1 MAADPKPDWLSCLPS
16 SWSYGVTRD
25 GRIFFINEEAKS
37 TTWLHPVTGEA
48 VITGHRKT
56 PDLPTGWEEGYTFE
70 GARCFI
76 NHNERKVT
84 CKHPVS
90 GIPSQDNCI
99 FVVNEHVNCGKFVQA
114 DKEALTRP
122 APKASSEQGS
132 STDKKERPTSTMS
145 EASNYTGGSDYS
157 TFPGSPATTITTAT
171 TISTSST
178 RPSRPSKKIHNFG
191 KRSNSIKRNLGAP
204 VVMSSWL
211 YKQDSTGMKL
221 WKKRWFVLS
230 DMCLFYYRDDKEDSI
245 LGSILLPS
253 FHISMLSVDDHISR
267 KYAFKATH
275 PNMRTY
281 YFCSDTAKE
290 MESWMKV
297 MTDAALVHTE
307 PVRRLDKLKVDQRT
321 PQELNNLLNHRV
333 LTRPEIQNNERNREP
348 VRQNSLSRADDK
360 WQKDGDKHNGQRER
374 EYYTLQR
381 DGEKYSLK
389 KDGVSYMLQKDGER
403 YLLHKDGEKYLLQ
416 KDGEKYSLQKDGEV
430 NAIHRDLEKVQKVDN
445 KYTVASTED
454 KYAPSKDGEKYLL
467 TKDGEKYALQRVGD
481 RHTLQND
488 GQKCVPQREVRR
500 QLSLKE
506 TDRYSTMREM
516 GNRYGT
522 IQVVDKYGTLKEVRK
537 YSTLREGDRYATYTD
552 AEKYATVRDGNKYG
566 FQRDLSSERPLTK
579 ISSIKLQPAQAAAIA
594 AAVSA
599 SRQSQAN
606 LNTQK
611 PVQVSSSGAAEQQGD
626 CSQAK
631 VDGSLAKDPVKSPAP
646 IQEPQSGLS
655 RTGSIQQLEQW
666 VHTHRARGLDDDTR
680 SVTSYQTLPRNMPSH
695 RPHLVP
701 RYPEGYRTLP
711 RNTGMRPDSISSV
724 AGSVYDRALHPVCTT
739 TVNTAEKRRSMRDD
753 TMWQLYEWQQRQA
766 FSRQSLAQP
775 SAVGHYGTLP
785 STKTMGNISE
795 HTMAQS
801 IPTSPSHGS
810 LALYS
815 TFSPPRQQVPHNP
828 GSTQSEV
835 SSPVLRGDGTLDR
848 RHRTQLSKYG
858 YPSDRRSIAASVPPQ
873 TITPQSL
880 QGKTPEELTLLLIKL
895 RRQQAELN
903 SLREHTVAQLMALGM
918 EGPNA
923 KTDVLSHHLQR
934 NLVYLDSQT
943 KENEPLIFMI
953 HTMIENSAPRPQLY
967 QQANP
972 DDFKDATFPQHTD
985 EADIDTKLSRL
996 CEQDKAVRMQEE
1008 KLQQLHR
1015 EKHTLETALLSA
1027 SQELSEQSVCDVAA
1041 TQSLVQQRDV
1051 LQGGLLSTCRELSR
1065 VNSELE
1071 RSWREY
1077 DRLEAD
1083 VTLAKSN
1090 LLEQLEALGSPQT
1103 EPPSQRHIQIQKE
1116 LWRIQDVMEALSKN
1130 KPQRST
1136 DSSLPG
1142 SKPLSSEQKD
1152 EAVTLPLSPLKEGNS
1167 VPPRPPLPQ
1176 YYDSSERSLHVPHH
1190 HSHPSSRPPHT
1201 HRPEERKASS
1211 RNGAHTQAPDYRLYK
1226 SEPELTT
1233 VKEEVDEAN
1242 GEDKTETSAES
1253 KDTTASKA
1261 PPYPVGIVPP
1271 RTKSS
1276 MSPPESSTIA
1286 SYVTLRK
1293 TKKPESRCDRPR
1305 SAVDQMGFGERDVG
1319 RTRMSV
1325 EEQLERIRRNQE
1337 ASSLREKRRETPSRS
1352 PSFNKDKPFHILQNR
1367 AQAEGSCPDPAEL
1380 EAALQQLKVAHMEES
1395 RTDPEAAGAHK
1406 EGVLASP
1413 QEVQRAEE
1421 GGNAEREEVQQER
1434 DLHESQAGT
1443 NSIDNE
1449 PCESQRVVILDLGR
1463 EPQHVEIV
1471 NFQPFVDDEGREQD
1485 LTSSPTNTT
1494 TENSFQ
1500 TPSPEPKEG
1509 KKDVSQQMT
1518 RQENLEKS
1526 LDSYKHLT
1534 ADNKKHNNNNMLA
1547 SQTFTL
1553 VSSDT

>member
-1 MAADPKPDWLSCLPS
+1 MFDSSLKYICAVLLKLPFPHLSSLSLFPCS
-16 SWSYGVTRD
+16 
-25 GRIFFINEEAKS
+25 
-37 TTWLHPVTGEA
+37 
-48 VITGHRKT
+48 
-56 PDLPTGWEEGYTFE
+56 
-70 GARCFI
+70 
-76 NHNERKVT
+76 HNERKVT

-99 FVVNEHVNCGKFVQA
+99 FVVNEQ
-114 DKEALTRP
+114 P
-122 APKASSEQGS
+122 APKASPEQGS
-132 STDKKERPTSTMS
+132 SSEKKERPMSTMS

-171 TISTSST
+171 TTSTSST
-178 RPSRPSKKIHNFG
+178 RPSRSSKKVHNFG
-191 KRSNSIKRNLGAP
+191 KRSNSIKRNPNAP
-204 VVMSSWL
+204 VVKSNWL

-230 DMCLFYYRDDKEDSI
+230 DMCLFYYRDEKEDNI

-281 YFCSDTAKE
+281 YFCTDTAKE
-290 MESWMKV
+290 METWMKV

-348 VRQNSLSRADDK
+348 VRQHSLSRADNK
-360 WQKDGDKHNGQRER
+360 RQKDVEKHNGQRER

-381 DGEKYSLK
+381 DGERYSLK
-389 KDGVSYMLQKDGER
+389 KDGVSYMLQKDGEK
-403 YLLHKDGEKYLLQ
+403 YLLHKDGEKYLLR
-416 KDGEKYSLQKDGEV
+416 KDGDKYSLQKDGEV
-430 NAIHRDLEKVQKVDN
+430 YAIHRDLEKYAVQKVDD
-445 KYTVASTED
+445 KHTVTPTEE
-454 KYAPSKDGEKYLL
+454 KYAPTKDGEKYLL
-467 TKDGEKYALQRVGD
+467 TKDGEKYALQKVGD
-481 RHTLQND
+481 RHTLQ
-488 GQKCVPQREVRR
+488 KEEPKYVPQKEVKR
-500 QLSLKE
+500 QLSLRE
-506 TDRYSTMREM
+506 TERYGTMRE
-516 GNRYGT
+516 GENKYGT
-522 IQVVDKYGTLKEVRK
+522 IHVVDKYGTLKEVKK
-537 YSTLREGDRYATYTD
+537 YCTLREGNKYATLRD
-552 AEKYATVRDGNKYG
+552 AEKYATLRDGDKYG
-566 FQRDLSSERPLTK
+566 FQRDPSAERSLTK

-606 LNTQK
+606 LAAQK
-611 PVQVSSSGAAEQQGD
+611 PVQVNGSGSGPGEQRVD
-626 CSQAK
+626 CSPAE
-631 VDGSLAKDPVKSPAP
+631 VDSSMARGPVKSPAP
-646 IQEPQSGLS
+646 VQEPGTGLS
-655 RTGSIQQLEQW
+655 RTNSMQQLEHW
-666 VHTHRARGLDDDTR
+666 VRTHRTRGLDDDTR

-695 RPHLVP
+695 RAQIVP

-711 RNTGMRPDSISSV
+711 RNSMMRPESICSV
-724 AGSVYDRALHPVCTT
+724 AGSVYDRALCPASNT
-739 TVNTAEKRRSMRDD
+739 TVSTAEKRRSMRDD

-775 SAVGHYGTLP
+775 TAVGHYGTLP

-795 HTMAQS
+795 HAVAHS
-801 IPTSPSHGS
+801 IPTSPSHNS

-815 TFSPPRQQVPHNP
+815 TFSPPRQQPTPNP
-828 GSTQSEV
+828 SSSHSEV
-835 SSPVLRGDGTLDR
+835 SSPVFAGDSTLDR
-848 RHRTQLSKYG
+848 RHRTHLAKYG
-858 YPSDRRSIAASVPPQ
+858 YPPDRRSIAAGVPPQ

-903 SLREHTVAQLMALGM
+903 SLREHTVAQLMTLGL

-923 KTDVLSHHLQR
+923 KIS
-934 NLVYLDSQT
+934 
-943 KENEPLIFMI
+943 
-953 HTMIENSAPRPQLY
+953 
-967 QQANP
+967 P
-972 DDFKDATFPQHTD
+972 DDYKDGSVVPRTE

-996 CEQDKAVRMQEE
+996 CEQDKTVRMQEE
-1008 KLQQLHR
+1008 KLKQLHR

-1027 SQELSEQSVCDVAA
+1027 SQELSEQSGSNAAA

-1051 LQGGLLSTCRELSR
+1051 LQNGLLSTCRELSR
-1065 VNSELE
+1065 VNTELE

-1083 VTLAKSN
+1083 VTLAKTN

-1136 DSSLPG
+1136 DGTDFPG
-1142 SKPLSSEQKD
+1142 SKPLSSQQKN
-1152 EAVTLPLSPLKEGNS
+1152 E
-1167 VPPRPPLPQ
+1167 
-1176 YYDSSERSLHVPHH
+1176 
-1190 HSHPSSRPPHT
+1190 
-1201 HRPEERKASS
+1201 
-1211 RNGAHTQAPDYRLYK
+1211 QAPDYRLYK

-1242 GEDKTETSAES
+1242 GEDKDKAETSSES
-1253 KDTTASKA
+1253 KDTSASKV

-1271 RTKSS
+1271 RTKSP

-1293 TKKPESRCDRPR
+1293 TKKPESKSDRPR
-1305 SAVDQMGFGERDVG
+1305 SAVDQTGFGEREVG

-1325 EEQLERIRRNQE
+1325 EEQLERIRRNQQ
-1337 ASSLREKRRETPSRS
+1337 ASSLREKKRETPSRS
-1352 PSFNKDKPFHILQNR
+1352 PSFSKDNPFIVLQNR
-1367 AQAEGSCPDPAEL
+1367 AQTEGACADPVEL
-1380 EAALQQLKVAHMEES
+1380 EAALQQLKAAHMEQS
-1395 RTDPEAAGAHK
+1395 KMAAEAAETHTDT
-1406 EGVLASP
+1406 VP
-1413 QEVQRAEE
+1413 TQEVQRAEE
-1421 GGNAEREEVQQER
+1421 VKNARCEEKQQDR
-1434 DLHESQAGT
+1434 DMTLQSVKKPQAET
-1443 NSIDNE
+1443 NSIDSE
-1449 PCESQRVVILDLGR
+1449 LCESQRVVILDLGT
-1463 EPQHVEIV
+1463 EPQRVEIV
-1471 NFQPFVDDEGREQD
+1471 NFQPFEDDESREQD

-1500 TPSPEPKEG
+1500 TPEPETPSPEPKEEETDA
-1509 KKDVSQQMT
+1509 KQQTT
-1518 RQENLEKS
+1518 REESLERS
-1526 LDSYKHLT
+1526 LDSYNKLT
-1534 ADNKKHNNNNMLA
+1534 TDNKKHNNNNNMLA